1 MTFIKFIRIY
11 FPNVFIWLKKGYL
24 LSPLYR
30 AKLLAMDASNNL
42 RKMEESKIIRDFF
55 NSELIVRNGPFKGM
69 KYISESTCSALLPK
83 IMGSYEEPLHGII
96 NKIISEGKY
105 KVIVDIGCAEG
116 YYAVGF
122 AMQLPNTKVYAFDIE
137 TSALLLAKNLIEL
150 NKVINVELGSECTHE
165 LLNNLCHEKG
175 TLIFCDIE
183 GYEKVLLDIDK
194 VPNLKYANIV
204 VESHDCFIPNI
215 TNVLVNRFYK
225 THAIQ
230 IFVDY
235 PFRKEVYLNQETMPT
250 EILDCIFNERRSDNM
265 KYLYLESRNGGI

>member
-1 MTFIKFIRIY
+1 M
-11 FPNVFIWLKKGYL
+11 
-24 LSPLYR
+24 
-30 AKLLAMDASNNL
+30 
-42 RKMEESKIIRDFF
+42 
-55 NSELIVRNGPFKGM
+55 
-69 KYISESTCSALLPK
+69 
-83 IMGSYEEPLHGII
+83 
-96 NKIISEGKY
+96 
-105 KVIVDIGCAEG
+105 
-116 YYAVGF
+116 
-122 AMQLPNTKVYAFDIE
+122 
-137 TSALLLAKNLIEL
+137 
-150 NKVINVELGSECTHE
+150 ELGSECTHE